1 MLPASRIMALRRT
14 SKTMQ
19 TIVEKAKA
27 DAVVQ
32 ARGNVQFP
40 ERFPDGRGLVEQLNG
55 LSVWCKV
62 TVLCLNDCSLGRT
75 EAIGSFSF
83 ASLVEL
89 NL

>member
-1 MLPASRIMALRRT
+1 MRT
-14 SKTMQ
+14 A
-19 TIVEKAKA
+19 VEKA

-32 ARGNVQFP
+32 VRGKN
-40 ERFPDGRGLVEQLNG
+40 RFPDGQGLVEQLNG

-62 TVLCLNDCSLGRT
+62 TVLRLNDCRLGRT
-75 EAIGSFSF
+75 EAIGSFSC

>member
-32 ARGNVQFP
+32 VRGKN
-40 ERFPDGRGLVEQLNG
+40 RFPDGQGLVEQLNG

-62 TVLCLNDCSLGRT
+62 TVLRLNDCRLGRT
-75 EAIGSFSF
+75 EAIGSFSC